1 MTQWEKNAHEAE
13 EVYGSFVD
21 WDERFYICPEC
32 SEPVYESDWGEM
44 LNYYICPIC
53 LFPDNED

>member
-1 MTQWEKNAHEAE
+1 MWEEKAKIAE

-32 SEPVYESDWGEM
+32 WEPVYESDWTGAEFADI
-44 LNYYICPIC
+44 LCPIC
-53 LFPDNED
+53 NFCHEE